1 MFRWDLIKFFL
12 SCVVDDIVDLF
23 VKVVLRFS
31 YVFFVVIVMLNDIFI
46 KEGFG
51 VLFIMKFLL
60 VIDFKEVV
68 LFVLE
73 DKFVEWK
80 NVISGGID
88 CKLLKKIVGVGKIEI
103 RDGSLKD
110 DVLKFFCYVLLIM
123 EGFKLD
129 DVCFWWFIVLVVCDG
144 KGEYD

>member
-1 MFRWDLIKFFL
+1 MFRWDLIKLFL
-12 SCVVDDIVDLF
+12 SSGIDEIVDLF

-46 KEGFG
+46 KEVFG
-51 VLFIMKFLL
+51 VFFIMKFFL

-80 NVISGGID
+80 NVISIGID

-103 RDGSLKD
+103 RDGSL
-110 DVLKFFCYVLLIM
+110 
-123 EGFKLD
+123 
-129 DVCFWWFIVLVVCDG
+129 
-144 KGEYD
+144 